1 MNNRTLARAR
11 DSAYVGLARAV
22 IGAITRWFGQPVTPA
37 TIEAA
42 RVATQPIIAT
52 TRGVVRDLVYRDYV
66 QVIGGTDPVDRLELH
81 RFTDELWQ
89 SSIEKAVEG
98 HDVFDTS
105 SIEQIGLSADYWTRD
120 AEWGQAVDAAK
131 KDSRVGRIARVDP
144 IPPTCP
150 LCTLM
155 NSRGPVYVS
164 EESFARTLH
173 TGDTCEPVFVPAGVT
188 DYPGKDQTDVARERY
203 KRAVEAV
210 PNGSA
215 NAILQ
220 ALKDQEPNRPA
231 GRTRRRIVAEVH
243 NARESELK
251 QIRAR
256 IAALESINPTTQ
268 SAIKYKREQLVRN
281 QKLLSDL
288 ESR

>member
-22 IGAITRWFGQPVTPA
+22 IGAISRWFGQPVTPV

-42 RVATQPIIAT
+42 RAATQPIIAT
-52 TRGVVRDLVYRDYV
+52 TRGVIRDLVYRDYV

-98 HDVFDTS
+98 HDVFDTA

-120 AEWGQAVDAAK
+120 AEWGQAADAAK
-131 KDSRVGRIARVDP
+131 KDARVGRIARVDP

-164 EESFARTLH
+164 EESFSRTLH

-188 DYPGKDQTDVARERY
+188 DYPGKDQTDIALDRY
-203 KRAVEAV
+203 KRAVKSA

-215 NAILQ
+215 DAILR
-220 ALKDQEPNRPA
+220 ALKEQEPDRPP
-231 GRTRRRIVAEVH
+231 GRTRQRITELVSAT
-243 NARESELK
+243 RETELSN
-251 QIRAR
+251 IRSR
-256 IAALESINPTTQ
+256 IARLERSNPTTATARRFRQ
-268 SAIKYKREQLVRN
+268 EQISLN
-281 QKLLSDL
+281 QKLLADL